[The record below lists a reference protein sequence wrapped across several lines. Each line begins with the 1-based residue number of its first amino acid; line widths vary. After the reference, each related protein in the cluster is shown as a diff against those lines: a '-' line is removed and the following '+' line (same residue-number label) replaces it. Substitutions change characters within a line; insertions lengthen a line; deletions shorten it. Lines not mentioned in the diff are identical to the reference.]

1 MSDIQTGSLR
11 LVSQEVF
18 DKLDQ
23 AFPGPQIEYNTSEE
37 KIKWDAAQKAVV
49 DWLKA
54 YAGTKQTVGP
64 TGSQPGRT
72 PSTGAIVRLGQ

>member
-23 AFPGPQIEYNTSEE
+23 AFPGPRIEHDTPAE

-49 DWLKA
+49 DYLKE
-54 YAGTKQTVGP
+54 YVGKKQTVGP

-72 PSTGAIVRLGQ
+72 PSTGAVVRLGQ